1 MYGWVEPQKYR
12 PEYIPTNCKVM
23 WILYH
28 QQSLLFIY
36 DFSFIIR
43 VTFSETPPI
52 FSKPKKTLMI
62 NKNDWDSVWE
72 EHFPDE
78 DEKVLKQFFIKS
90 LSETCRAK
98 LGEEFAKTKAEVD
111 SLHSTNKE
119 LLERQEKLADILKNI
134 DLNNIAVQNSK
145 DLLKD
150 TEQYVRKCNE
160 IQSKEFSRE
169 NVDEVVEIE
178 PSHKTLLELIV
189 VDEALKDT
197 IYALGHLLNEG
208 TISLEVYLKKIRD
221 LSRKQ
226 FVVRQ
231 KITLYYS
238 L

>member
-1 MYGWVEPQKYR
+1 
-12 PEYIPTNCKVM
+12 
-23 WILYH
+23 
-28 QQSLLFIY
+28 
-36 DFSFIIR
+36 
-43 VTFSETPPI
+43 
-52 FSKPKKTLMI
+52 MI
-62 NKNDWDSVWE
+62 KKNDWDSVWE

>member
-1 MYGWVEPQKYR
+1 M
-12 PEYIPTNCKVM
+12 
-23 WILYH
+23 
-28 QQSLLFIY
+28 
-36 DFSFIIR
+36 
-43 VTFSETPPI
+43 
-52 FSKPKKTLMI
+52 
-62 NKNDWDSVWE
+62 WE

-78 DEKVLKQFFIKS
+78 EEKVLKQFFIKS

-111 SLHSTNKE
+111 SLHLTNKE
-119 LLERQEKLADILKNI
+119 LLERQEKLTNILQKI
-134 DLNNIAVQNSK
+134 DLNNSEVQNSK
-145 DLLKD
+145 DLLSD
-150 TEQYVRKCNE
+150 TGKYVRKCNE

-169 NVDEVVEIE
+169 NIDEVVEIE
-178 PSHKTLLELIV
+178 PSHQNLLELIV

-208 TISLEVYLKKIRD
+208 TISLEVYLKKVRD

-231 KITLYYS
+231 KITLCSS

>member
-1 MYGWVEPQKYR
+1 MNFISPAV
-12 PEYIPTNCKVM
+12 TF
-23 WILYH
+23 
-28 QQSLLFIY
+28 LFIY

-52 FSKPKKTLMI
+52 FSKPKKTLTI
-62 NKNDWDSVWE
+62 KKNDWDSVWE

>member
-1 MYGWVEPQKYR
+1 MNFISPPV
-12 PEYIPTNCKVM
+12 TF
-23 WILYH
+23 
-28 QQSLLFIY
+28 LFIY

-62 NKNDWDSVWE
+62 KKNDWDSVWE